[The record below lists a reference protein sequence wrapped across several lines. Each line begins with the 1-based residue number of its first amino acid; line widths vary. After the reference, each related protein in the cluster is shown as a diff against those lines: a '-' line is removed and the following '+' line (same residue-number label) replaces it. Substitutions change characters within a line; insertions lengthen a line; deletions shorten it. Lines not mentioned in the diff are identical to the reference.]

1 MLISKISQIVKT
13 SLLITFLGLTASLAK
28 AQIPEKPEDISPLLI
43 GESIPDVT
51 LWDAENQAIS
61 LAAILKAKPT
71 VLVFYRGGWCPFC
84 NVQLSS
90 LARSQDEILKLGY
103 QIVAVSPEDYQN
115 IEPTKSNDKLNYSV
129 YSDQNATLMKQIG
142 IAFKMSQ
149 KSAQHISNKTKG
161 TLTEILPVPSVFIL
175 NTSGKILFEYINP
188 DYKTRMSDDL
198 LMAVLKAIK

>member
-149 KSAQHISNKTKG
+149 KSAQYISNKTKG

>member
-1 MLISKISQIVKT
+1 M
-13 SLLITFLGLTASLAK
+13 
-28 AQIPEKPEDISPLLI
+28 
-43 GESIPDVT
+43 
-51 LWDAENQAIS
+51 
-61 LAAILKAKPT
+61 
-71 VLVFYRGGWCPFC
+71 VFYRGGWCPFC

-149 KSAQHISNKTKG
+149 KSAQYISNKTKG

>member
-90 LARSQDEILKLGY
+90 LARSQEEILKLG
-103 QIVAVSPEDYQN
+103 VACGSATACSEFLAD
-115 IEPTKSNDKLNYSV
+115 KSE
-129 YSDQNATLMKQIG
+129 I
-142 IAFKMSQ
+142 Q
-149 KSAQHISNKTKG
+149 KFY
-161 TLTEILPVPSVFIL
+161 EIRL
-175 NTSGKILFEYINP
+175 
-188 DYKTRMSDDL
+188 
-198 LMAVLKAIK
+198 

>member
-90 LARSQDEILKLGY
+90 LARSQEEILKLGY

-149 KSAQHISNKTKG
+149 KSAQYISNKTKG

>member
-90 LARSQDEILKLGY
+90 LARSQEEILKLGY

>member
-1 MLISKISQIVKT
+1 M
-13 SLLITFLGLTASLAK
+13 
-28 AQIPEKPEDISPLLI
+28 
-43 GESIPDVT
+43 
-51 LWDAENQAIS
+51 
-61 LAAILKAKPT
+61 
-71 VLVFYRGGWCPFC
+71 
-84 NVQLSS
+84 
-90 LARSQDEILKLGY
+90 
-103 QIVAVSPEDYQN
+103 AVSPEDYQN

-149 KSAQHISNKTKG
+149 KSAQYISNKTKG